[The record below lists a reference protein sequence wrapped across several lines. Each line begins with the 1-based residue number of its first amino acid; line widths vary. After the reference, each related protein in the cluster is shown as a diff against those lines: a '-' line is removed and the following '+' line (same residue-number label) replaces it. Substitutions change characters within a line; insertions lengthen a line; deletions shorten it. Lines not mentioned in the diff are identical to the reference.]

1 MAAPGETGTVL
12 VGKTPIES
20 GTGPVPFEE
29 AKADVMLDVPFANGA
44 EAVPL
49 GLAGTVTMPEIP
61 VECETR
67 IVPLE

>member
-1 MAAPGETGTVL
+1 M
-12 VGKTPIES
+12 
-20 GTGPVPFEE
+20 PFEE